1 MLLPTAL
8 VCLKQQQASKMLVRV
23 WAGKQSGAVTA
34 GHGAVQRGGVPPS
47 EGGRGLAAPASS
59 PAALQ
64 RTDSQERVLTAL
76 LITLTP
82 SSSSLWMQTA

>member
-1 MLLPTAL
+1 M
-8 VCLKQQQASKMLVRV
+8 
-23 WAGKQSGAVTA
+23 TA

-64 RTDSQERVLTAL
+64 HTDSQERVLTAL
-76 LITLTP
+76 LVTLTP
-82 SSSSLWMQTA
+82 SSSSL